1 MSVFLAFVTS
11 PPDSSDLRLIDAF
24 EPSLLS
30 LLPAPGEPVHAEAL
44 LALCVGDG
52 LLEVLEWS
60 REGTGADP
68 AASMWLAAL
77 RWHHVI
83 TGAFPAGAPQPPPR
97 PTSHALRLIVETAG
111 VELTPGSAD
120 TSLSGLS
127 SAEMGTR
134 RAPPQPEAHDDAA
147 LLRVLPISCLP
158 YVETPM
164 KQDWAEQAICLTHG
178 GPALILEARQR
189 AAQPPAPVPPGP
201 RHELLGVVVEDLS
214 RRWREATL
222 PEH

>member
-1 MSVFLAFVTS
+1 MTS
-11 PPDSSDLRLIDAF
+11 PPHSSDLRLIDAF
-24 EPSLLS
+24 RPSLLS
-30 LLPAPGEPVHAEAL
+30 LLPPPDEPVHAEAL

-83 TGAFPAGAPQPPPR
+83 TGTFPAGAPQPPPR
-97 PTSHALRLIVETAG
+97 PTSHALRLIVDTAG
-111 VELTPGSAD
+111 VELIPGSAH

-134 RAPPQPEAHDDAA
+134 RAPPQPEADDDAA
-147 LLRVLPISCLP
+147 LLRILPISCLP

-164 KQDWAEQAICLTHG
+164 KQDWAETAICLTHG
-178 GPALILEARQR
+178 SSALIREARHR
-189 AAQPPAPVPPGP
+189 AAHPPTPVPLGP
-201 RHELLGVVVEDLS
+201 RHELLEVVVEDLD
-214 RRWREATL
+214 RRWREVTL
-222 PEH
+222 PKR